1 MKQIIVHTL
10 PLSLKSYSFT
20 DAMYGILSA
29 KGWFSLP
36 KYMLSGMTAAS
47 FRFSVHRQLHRDSAT
62 AYNWMV
68 EHLVAAD
75 LVGITAS
82 QSAGFNFAP
91 TFPLYQQHAVSDIK
105 SSIDRGTGAVLWK
118 DQFVIVNGYNDNDE
132 IFYYTDGHVADYQ
145 LLPYGD
151 LGQNHSPYWYYQ
163 VYEDQLEI
171 DVLQVIK
178 ESFIQ
183 AVFKWE
189 THDLMLPES
198 EYACGL
204 KAYDA
209 ILEALRSGDYDAAG
223 AYTTFNV
230 YAAAKKDAARYTEE
244 ARTYWPALDIVAV
257 HYTRLATI
265 YDEILKRLDVFEMSA
280 TRPLAH
286 LQINNLIELFLDAKI
301 AETSAIQSIQTL
313 LREPITNRFH
323 DIGLR

>member
-1 MKQIIVHTL
+1 MKQVIVH
-10 PLSLKSYSFT
+10 PLRLNMESYSFT
-20 DAMYGILSA
+20 DAMYGILSE

-36 KYMLSGMTAAS
+36 KYMLSGMTAAC
-47 FRFSVHRQLHRDSAT
+47 FRFSVHRKLHRDSTT
-62 AYNWMV
+62 AYNWMA

-82 QSAGFNFAP
+82 QCAGFNFAP
-91 TFPLYQQHAVSDIK
+91 TFPLYQRHAVLDIK
-105 SSIDRGTGAVLWK
+105 SSIDRSTGAVLWK
-118 DQFVIVNGYNDNDE
+118 DQFVIVNGYNDNE
-132 IFYYTDGHVADYQ
+132 EVFYYTDGHAVAYQ
-145 LLPYGD
+145 ELPFCE
-151 LGQNHSPYWYYQ
+151 LGRNDSPYWYYQ

-209 ILEALRSGDYDAAG
+209 IVEALRAGDYDAAG
-223 AYTTFNV
+223 AHTTFNV
-230 YAAAKKDAARYTEE
+230 YAAVKKDAARYTEE

-257 HYTRLATI
+257 HYTLLATI
-265 YDEILKRLDVFEMSA
+265 FDEILKRLDVFEMSTLPHA
-280 TRPLAH
+280 Q
-286 LQINNLIELFLDAKI
+286 LQINKLIELFQDAKI

-313 LREPITNRFH
+313 LQEPIANRFH

>member
-1 MKQIIVHTL
+1 M
-10 PLSLKSYSFT
+10 
-20 DAMYGILSA
+20 A
-29 KGWFSLP
+29 
-36 KYMLSGMTAAS
+36 
-47 FRFSVHRQLHRDSAT
+47 
-62 AYNWMV
+62 

-82 QSAGFNFAP
+82 QCAGFNFEP
-91 TFPLYQQHAVSDIK
+91 TFPLYQQQAVMDIK
-105 SSIDRGTGAVLWK
+105 SSIDHGTGVVLWK
-118 DQFVIVNGYNDNDE
+118 DQFVIVNGYNDNE
-132 IFYYTDGHVADYQ
+132 EVFYYTDGQVADYQ
-145 LLPYGD
+145 ELPFGE
-151 LGQNHSPYWYYQ
+151 LGRNHSPYWYYQ

-183 AVFKWE
+183 AVFKGN

-209 ILEALRSGDYDAAG
+209 IVEALRSGDYDAAG
-223 AYTTFNV
+223 AHTTFNV
-230 YAAAKKDAARYTEE
+230 YAAAKKDAARYTE
-244 ARTYWPALDIVAV
+244 AACNYWPALETVAV

-265 YDEILKRLDVFEMSA
+265 FDEIIKRVDVSEMNTTSP
-280 TRPLAH
+280 RAH
-286 LQINNLIELFLDAKI
+286 LKINNLIELFHDAKM

-313 LREPITNRFH
+313 LREPIANRFH